1 QGEIIELT
9 DQFRD
14 GFVDSLQLEAADK
27 TRFAAPR
34 AERSGGRYTTFQS
47 GVYTA
52 CEPCKDDVK
61 KPPRWQIPPPRIIP
75 DEAEKMIYFES
86 ARLEFLGFPMF
97 YWPYLSMP
105 DPTVSRKT
113 GVLQPKFSFTSVQG
127 FGLTV

>member
-34 AERSGGRYTTFQS
+34 AERTGGRYTTFQS

-52 CEPCKDDVK
+52 GEPDKHAPR
-61 KPPRWQIPPPRIIP
+61 KPPRWQIRTTRIIH

-97 YWPYLSMP
+97 YWPYLSVP
-105 DPTVSRKT
+105 DPT
-113 GVLQPKFSFTSVQG
+113 
-127 FGLTV
+127 